1 LTASRLSNRV
11 ALVTGSSSGI
21 GRAAALLLS
30 SEGAKVAVVD
40 LNEEG
45 GKETVKMISEMG
57 GNSFFIKADVSKDT
71 DAKQMIEKV
80 VEKFGRLDV
89 LINNAGIFLENDTA
103 TDLSVE
109 SWSKIIDVNLR
120 GVFLGC
126 KYAIPQ
132 MMKQNAGS
140 IVNTASVAGFFPARN
155 LSAYSASKAGVIA
168 LTKAMAA
175 DYGLHNIRVNCV
187 CPGEIVTAMDT
198 VLAER
203 WGARPEYFKFRD
215 DVERNRYPLKRF
227 GKPEDVARAMLF
239 LASDESS
246 WITGAALVVDGGSTS
261 FNNASLLNFSSL
273 T

>member
-1 LTASRLSNRV
+1 LTALRLKNRV

-21 GRAAALLLS
+21 GRATALLFS
-30 SEGAKVAVVD
+30 DEGAKVAVVD
-40 LNEEG
+40 INEKG
-45 GKETVKMISEMG
+45 GNETAQMISKSG
-57 GNSFFIKADVSKDT
+57 GESFFVKADVSKDT
-71 DAKQMIEKV
+71 DSKQMVESVIEKYA
-80 VEKFGRLDV
+80 RLDIV
-89 LINNAGIFLENDTA
+89 VNNAGIFLENDTA
-103 TDLSVE
+103 TQLSAE
-109 SWSKIIDVNLR
+109 NWSKIIDVNLK
-120 GVFLGC
+120 GVFLGS
-126 KYAIPQ
+126 KYGISQ
-132 MMKQNAGS
+132 MVKQKSGS

-175 DYGLHNIRVNCV
+175 DYGPHNIRVNCV

-198 VLAER
+198 VLEER
-203 WGARPEYFKFRD
+203 WGGRPAYFQFRD
-215 DVERNRYPLKRF
+215 EVERNRYPLKRF

-246 WITGAALVVDGGSTS
+246 WITGAALIVDGGSTS